1 MRRHRAQKREIAADE
16 RYNSVKVQSFINRVM
31 KNGKKS
37 VATRLVYDAF
47 EIIAERAGKDP
58 LEVFEKAMSNA
69 TPVMEVRPRRI
80 GGATY
85 QVPLEVPHHRQFA
98 LATRWLLAAAR
109 GRSGKA
115 FSELLADEL
124 MDAYKNTGSAVQKR
138 EESHRMARANR
149 AFSHF
154 AI

>member
-1 MRRHRAQKREIAADE
+1 MRRNRAQKRDIAPDE

-37 VATRLVYDAF
+37 VAARLVYDAF
-47 EIIAERAGKDP
+47 DIIGERSGKEP
-58 LEVFEKAMSNA
+58 LEVFEQAMKNA

-85 QVPLEVPHHRQFA
+85 QVPLEVAPHRQFA

-109 GRSGKA
+109 TRSGKA

-124 MDAYKNTGSAVQKR
+124 MDAFKNTGSAVQKR
-138 EESHRMARANR
+138 EESHRMAKANR

>member
-1 MRRHRAQKREIAADE
+1 MRRNRAQKRDIAPDE

-37 VATRLVYDAF
+37 VAARLVYDAF
-47 EIIAERAGKDP
+47 DIIGERSGKEP
-58 LEVFEKAMSNA
+58 LEVFEQAMANA

-85 QVPLEVPHHRQFA
+85 QVPLEVAPHRQFA

-109 GRSGKA
+109 TRSGKA

-124 MDAYKNTGSAVQKR
+124 MDAFKNTGSAVQKR
-138 EESHRMARANR
+138 EESHRMAKANR

>member
-1 MRRHRAQKREIAADE
+1 MRRNRAQKRDIAPDE

-37 VATRLVYDAF
+37 VAARLVYDAF
-47 EIIAERAGKDP
+47 DIIGERAGKAP
-58 LEVFEKAMSNA
+58 LEVFEKAMANA

-85 QVPLEVPHHRQFA
+85 QVPLEVAPHRQFA

-109 GRSGKA
+109 TRSGKA

-124 MDAYKNTGSAVQKR
+124 MDAFKNTGSAVQKR
-138 EESHRMARANR
+138 EESHRMAKANR

-154 AI
+154 AL